1 MGRMKEEYMQMQEE
15 MQYNL
20 EPKESI
26 NQMKLQ
32 EQEYARDIMEKHHP
46 IGQERYVDEA
56 EYERNKIIDAMY
68 DVAQQP
74 SINQI
79 NNKVKKVNKV
89 EEATMVK
96 ETRKEKLRRLFIEN
110 GLSEEDVYKDP
121 RGFACIKREG
131 IDKIVAKQNIQVA
144 YEPIK
149 MEREIEPETKKVRVW
164 VVVRV
169 TASMRTGAG
178 EHDVRNIMTLGE
190 ASDDNLV
197 GGGKKFP
204 VAMAE
209 KRGMSRAVLKICGLY
224 AEGIKGEDEMDN

>member
-1 MGRMKEEYMQMQEE
+1 MGRMKEEFMQMQEE

-26 NQMKLQ
+26 NQ
-32 EQEYARDIMEKHHP
+32 
-46 IGQERYVDEA
+46 
-56 EYERNKIIDAMY
+56 
-68 DVAQQP
+68 
-74 SINQI
+74 I
-79 NNKVKKVNKV
+79 NNKVKKVNV
-89 EEATMVK
+89 EEATMAK

-121 RGFACIKREG
+121 RGFVCIKREG

-149 MEREIEPETKKVRVW
+149 MEREIDPETKKVTVW
-164 VVVRV
+164 VVQRV
-169 TASMRTGAG
+169 TASMRIGKG
-178 EHDVRNIMTLGE
+178 EHDIRNVMTFGE
-190 ASDDNLV
+190 ASDDNLI

-209 KRGMSRAVLKICGLY
+209 KRGMSRAVLKVCGLY
-224 AEGIKGEDEMDN
+224 AQGVKGQDEMDN

>member
-1 MGRMKEEYMQMQEE
+1 MGRMKEEFMEMHYQEQDELEQAYDQE
-15 MQYNL
+15 MYY
-20 EPKESI
+20 
-26 NQMKLQ
+26 Q
-32 EQEYARDIMEKHHP
+32 EQEKKEQLIT
-46 IGQERYVDEA
+46 
-56 EYERNKIIDAMY
+56 
-68 DVAQQP
+68 
-74 SINQI
+74 NQ
-79 NNKVKKVNKV
+79 NNLKMKKVEKV
-89 EEATMVK
+89 EEATMAK

-149 MEREIEPETKKVRVW
+149 MERGIDPETKKARVW
-164 VVVRV
+164 VVQRV
-169 TASMRTGAG
+169 TASMRIGSG
-178 EHDVRNIMTLGE
+178 EHDVRNVMTFGE

>member
-1 MGRMKEEYMQMQEE
+1 MGRMKEEYMQMQEQWYQDIAQMTE
-15 MQYNL
+15 QEKFMNGVIDKFGKPNM
-20 EPKESI
+20 EKKE
-26 NQMKLQ
+26 QDEQ
-32 EQEYARDIMEKHHP
+32 EQLIT
-46 IGQERYVDEA
+46 
-56 EYERNKIIDAMY
+56 NKTNLKM
-68 DVAQQP
+68 
-74 SINQI
+74 
-79 NNKVKKVNKV
+79 KKMKKV
-89 EEATMVK
+89 EEVTMAK

-121 RGFACIKREG
+121 RGFATIKREG

-149 MEREIEPETKKVRVW
+149 MEREIDPETQKVRVW
-164 VVVRV
+164 VVQRV
-169 TASMRTGAG
+169 TASMKTGKG
-178 EHDVRNIMTLGE
+178 EQDIRNIMTFGE